1 MSAYSDYKCG
11 AISESEF
18 KLAMERECGDFY
30 DRPPDTYDYT
40 CQECEYCRDG
50 KVFVSEIV
58 KRECDNRLVTAESKR
73 YGCAEFCI
81 KDLDNIRQIHS
92 YDDVC
97 EEHGELIKPEEI
109 W

>member
-11 AISESEF
+11 AISESEY
-18 KLAMERECGDFY
+18 KSAMRRECGETY
-30 DRPPDTYDYT
+30 PPEPYNYT

-73 YGCAEFCI
+73 YGLAEFCI

-92 YDDVC
+92 YDNVC
-97 EEHGELIKPEEI
+97 EEHGELIEPEEI